1 MTGSVFV
8 MRFRIFWVSELKHTL
23 KNKVQVLR
31 KNSQA
36 DKAIYIYRE
45 REREKEEDGTMC
57 DLIGMMKL
65 VGTRAKSSRKCGH
78 G

>member
-1 MTGSVFV
+1 M
-8 MRFRIFWVSELKHTL
+8 MRFRICWVSELKHTL

-36 DKAIYIYRE
+36 DKAIYIYIE

-57 DLIGMMKL
+57 DLIGMML
-65 VGTRAKSSRKCGH
+65 VGTRVKSSRKCGH